1 MLVCKYIFYIFFFFK
16 ILDFHT
22 CDFFPERYFDLV
34 VILRT
39 DNSVLFK
46 RLQKRGYKQKKIT
59 ENVQSEIMQIVSDE
73 AKESYKKEI
82 IVELS
87 NNSIEEMEE
96 NASKILN
103 WISNW

>member
-1 MLVCKYIFYIFFFFK
+1 
-16 ILDFHT
+16 
-22 CDFFPERYFDLV
+22 
-34 VILRT
+34 
-39 DNSVLFK
+39 
-46 RLQKRGYKQKKIT
+46 
-59 ENVQSEIMQIVSDE
+59 MQIVSDE